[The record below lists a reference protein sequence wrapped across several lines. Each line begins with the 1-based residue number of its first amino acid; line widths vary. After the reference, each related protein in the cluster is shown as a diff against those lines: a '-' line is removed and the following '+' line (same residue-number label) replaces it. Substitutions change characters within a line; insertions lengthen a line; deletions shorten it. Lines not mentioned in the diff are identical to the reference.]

1 MKVLAISDEVAPQIY
16 DAGIQTRFADVDLV
30 LGCGDLPHY
39 YLEYVVTTLNVPL
52 YYVMGN
58 HGVELKYYSST
69 GGKEGPGGCIDID
82 ERAVEHG
89 GLLIAGLEGS
99 MRYKPGPYQ
108 YTNGEMSRKALRLGM
123 RLLRQRL
130 FSRRRLDVLI
140 THAPPFG
147 IHDGRDV
154 CHTGF
159 HAFLTFMDRL
169 RPRYLIH
176 GHSHVH
182 SQLQTTTTQ
191 YGDTVV
197 ANVHPYRVLEISAP
211 QTIAQAETA

>member
-1 MKVLAISDEVAPQIY
+1 MKVLAISDEVAPQVY
-16 DAGIQTRFADVDLV
+16 DAGIQDRFADVDLV

-39 YLEYVVTTLNVPL
+39 YLEYVVTMLNVPL

-58 HGVELKYYSST
+58 HGVELKHSSSDRGT
-69 GGKEGPGGCIDID
+69 ESPGGCVDID
-82 ERAVEHG
+82 ERTVEHG

-108 YTNGEMSRKALRLGM
+108 YSNGEMSRKALRLGM
-123 RLLRQRL
+123 RLLHHRL
-130 FSRRRLDVLI
+130 FRRRLDVLI

-147 IHDGRDV
+147 IHDGKDV

-159 HAFLTFMDRL
+159 RAFLAFMKRH

-182 SQLQTTTTQ
+182 SQLQTTTTE
-191 YGDTVV
+191 YGETVV

-211 QTIAQAETA
+211 RTTVRSEMA